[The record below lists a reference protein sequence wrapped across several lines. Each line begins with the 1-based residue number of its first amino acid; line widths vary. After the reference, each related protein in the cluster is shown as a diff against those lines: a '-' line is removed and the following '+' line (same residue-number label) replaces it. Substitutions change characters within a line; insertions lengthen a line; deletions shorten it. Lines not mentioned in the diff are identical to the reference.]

1 MESLLIK
8 EQVAICFQMVTC
20 ATLGHLHWAVLH
32 THVRQTSPYLYHWLV
47 NHLKSAL
54 EVSRISRCDLMI
66 ILMMKCYLV
75 NSAPSNV
82 TITGELNV
90 IEHSFVTYQCSA
102 DGFPTPSKL

>member
-1 MESLLIK
+1 
-8 EQVAICFQMVTC
+8 
-20 ATLGHLHWAVLH
+20 
-32 THVRQTSPYLYHWLV
+32 
-47 NHLKSAL
+47 
-54 EVSRISRCDLMI
+54 MI